1 MKKTYLTPQAEV
13 VSLYSETPIMAG
25 SIDLGI
31 HEEEGIGA
39 SDAYAPKGGWS
50 ADNWAE

>member
-25 SIDLGI
+25 SITIEKG
-31 HEEEGIGA
+31 EGTATGSEA
-39 SDAYAPKGGWS
+39 LSHKGGWS
-50 ADNWAE
+50 SENWAE